1 MVTSVRVLVCSSLE
15 VSVFPEVLDVV
26 PVVGGPFDV
35 RVVSGLELWVTII
48 DVCPV
53 LVEVIFVEIA
63 EVI

>member
-1 MVTSVRVLVCSSLE
+1 M
-15 VSVFPEVLDVV
+15 
-26 PVVGGPFDV
+26 VGGPFDV

-53 LVEVIFVEIA
+53 LVEAIFVEMA